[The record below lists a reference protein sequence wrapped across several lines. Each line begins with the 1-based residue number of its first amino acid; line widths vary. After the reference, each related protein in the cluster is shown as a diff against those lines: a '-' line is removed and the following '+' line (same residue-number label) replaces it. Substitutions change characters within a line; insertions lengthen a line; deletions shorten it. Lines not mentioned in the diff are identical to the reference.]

1 MEGFWVVVAFIVIVP
16 LIYFG
21 APYIACF
28 LTFIPIQ
35 IIGFFSK
42 VVDFFKD
49 DPTPPKSTNNP
60 PKNQEPS
67 KTSADKKEPPKQYVR
82 TYPQPKPVQ
91 PPQQHKEPDDYL
103 QKYRDK
109 PSSDIKCDSL
119 GNIKTSSHIK
129 EKDSENKSGIV
140 SAIIIVCVA
149 LFSIFFGIILSVIH
163 EQEPPPT
170 VTHTHEYVNGQCV
183 SCSAYDDFYYWPKY
197 QSILDIMDSLNE
209 PIKDMVTIKSKLKDI
224 PTDYKQTKKITA
236 QCNTLYDLCTTIRN
250 ESLKDKPDYQ
260 KIQTALFTICEKRD
274 NNSYSL
280 WNLSSIINSF
290 FDTNLYAN
298 TSTVW
303 GLLYGRWECSSGYY
317 ISYDGEYVSTNFPHP
332 ISHLTSYYLPVHG
345 LEIYVCESSNEW
357 GSNAF
362 RIKSIDKNWI
372 LFYCYSNDSTYILTP
387 KSPASGSSGSSSPD
401 ISTRY
406 IGNIETKKFHYSWCS
421 YLPDSENRTSLY
433 GRASAISQGYSP
445 CEHCNP

>member
-1 MEGFWVVVAFIVIVP
+1 MEDFWIVVASILLYP
-16 LIYFG
+16 LIC
-21 APYIACF
+21 IACIC
-28 LTFIPIQ
+28 LPFIAMNV
-35 IIGFFSK
+35 IGFFAK
-42 VVDFFKD
+42 IVDFFKD

-60 PKNQEPS
+60 PKNQETS
-67 KTSADKKEPPKQYVR
+67 KTTSEKKEPPKQYVR
-82 TYPQPKPVQ
+82 TYPPPKPVQ
-91 PPQQHKEPDDYL
+91 PPQQHKEHVDYL
-103 QKYRDK
+103 QKYRYK
-109 PSSDIKCDSL
+109 PPSDEKCDSI
-119 GNIKTSSHIK
+119 GNINTHSSPGK
-129 EKDSENKSGIV
+129 PYRKSKAPLIATIV
-140 SAIIIVCVA
+140 GACLCIV
-149 LFSIFFGIILSVIH
+149 FILVGVLVSVI
-163 EQEPPPT
+163 QKQTPKPPPE
-170 VTHTHEYVNGQCV
+170 HTHEYLNGQCV

-197 QSILDIMDSLNE
+197 QSILDIMDSMNE
-209 PIKDMVTIKSKLKDI
+209 PIKDMVTIQSKLKDI
-224 PTDYKQTKKITA
+224 PTDYKQAKKITA
-236 QCNTLYDLCTTIRN
+236 QCNTLYDLCSTIRN
-250 ESLKDKPDYQ
+250 ESIKENPDYQ
-260 KIQTALFTICEKRD
+260 KIQTTLFTICEKRD
-274 NNSYSL
+274 NESYSL

-290 FDTNLYAN
+290 FDANLYAN

-317 ISYDGEYVSTNFPHP
+317 ISYDGEHVSTNFPHP

-387 KSPASGSSGSSSPD
+387 RSPASGSSGSSSPD